1 MSLLPEGKNALLP
14 NTPVVQKEPKK
25 SRLSLVVRKQ
35 PKNNSRNS
43 ILSAAASVA
52 SIPPMERRWS
62 VVGAPWNRKKNQQNA
77 VGLPKHLSPVVSL
90 SRLDTSD
97 GEILECFSFGNSDNN
112 LIKSCETVNDD
123 DFITIPKI
131 EYQAMVSALDTRM
144 SQEFTKAQSTLLDSQ
159 AAALYNDD
167 VTDCIVDGPRSVH
180 NKYVKALEETELI
193 GSNAST
199 DQLAKRL
206 SRELKI
212 RRSAEHKIIRSPS
225 ARKIGTMR
233 RRSRENVRLSR
244 NQSWH
249 LSSTSTVTVANVNHV
264 PPNIESLDLSF
275 YPKSN
280 LKRGRPNTIQ
290 TGLRFPSP
298 VKKLP
303 EDEAKPSDPTE
314 NWTSAD
320 SYFGNPDND
329 QHDMSVDEN
338 VNLSNVQPQTPEVQK
353 IENSPGRSSLRSST
367 KISTPRFVTNLEI
380 GEIKTPMLPPRLP
393 PRRTPGKTPLTTLSA
408 PNSAVVAPI
417 PRKTMLTP
425 LLDQQTGRASI
436 ARLRSQNAGMVMAK
450 AKLFDGLV
458 ENGQPVIATSLLP
471 ATKSVNPRVLVTQQA
486 IPKTQMD
493 RVKDR
498 SPKKSTPRK
507 KYNSNKSPGG
517 ISKRQKMRMARL
529 QRSGDNR
536 MPASDNKKI
545 LESLRTNLGSNS
557 GNLRIVLEDCLSPSR
572 STNLNNNFLN
582 NCNNR
587 TPKIKGTLLM
597 NSPRRINTPASLSRY
612 NTHNNKTP
620 LKAIPSNRQ
629 SPRLVAQK
637 NNHNRSN
644 SHINL

>member
-1 MSLLPEGKNALLP
+1 MSLLPDGKNALLP

-43 ILSAAASVA
+43 ILSAAPSVA

-77 VGLPKHLSPVVSL
+77 VGLPKHLSPVVSV

-97 GEILECFSFGNSDNN
+97 GEINECFSFGNRDNN
-112 LIKSCETVNDD
+112 IVKSSETLNDD
-123 DFITIPKI
+123 DDFVTIRKT
-131 EYQAMVSALDTRM
+131 EYQAMISAIDTRI
-144 SQEFTKAQSTLLDSQ
+144 SEAESTLLDSQ

-167 VTDCIVDGPRSVH
+167 VTDSIVDGPRSVH
-180 NKYVKALEETELI
+180 KKYVKALEETELI
-193 GSNAST
+193 GSNSTT

-233 RRSRENVRLSR
+233 RRSRENIRLSR

-249 LSSTSTVTVANVNHV
+249 LSSTSTSTITVANGNHV
-264 PPNIESLDLSF
+264 PSNIESLDLSF

-298 VKKLP
+298 VKKLSD
-303 EDEAKPSDPTE
+303 DEAKLSDPTE

-320 SYFGNPDND
+320 AYFENPDND

-353 IENSPGRSSLRSST
+353 IQNSPRRSSLRSST
-367 KISTPRFVTNLEI
+367 KLNTPKFVTNLEI

-393 PRRTPGKTPLTTLSA
+393 PRRTPGKTPITTLSA
-408 PNSAVVAPI
+408 PNSAVVAPM
-417 PRKTMLTP
+417 PRKTLFTP
-425 LLDQQTGRASI
+425 LQDQQTGRASI

-458 ENGQPVIATSLLP
+458 ETGQPVISTNTLP
-471 ATKSVNPRVLVTQQA
+471 ATKSLNPRVSLSQHA
-486 IPKTQMD
+486 IHKSQLD
-493 RVKDR
+493 RVKER

-507 KYNSNKSPGG
+507 KYNNNKSPGG
-517 ISKRQKMRMARL
+517 ISKRQKMRMAKNH
-529 QRSGDNR
+529 RSGDNR
-536 MPASDNKKI
+536 MPACDNKKI
-545 LESLRTNLGSNS
+545 LESLKTNLGSNS

-572 STNLNNNFLN
+572 STNLNNHFLN

-587 TPKIKGTLLM
+587 TPKIKGTLLI
-597 NSPRRINTPASLSRY
+597 NSPRRINTPASLSRH

-637 NNHNRSN
+637 NNHNRAN
-644 SHINL
+644 SHINI